1 MVALTGCEDYLEQ
14 ENTTSLN
21 QETFFD
27 SDDAVEAATAPLY
40 NYVWYNFNEKF
51 YYGMGDGR
59 ANNITAQWSDYI
71 YPYTN
76 MNETSLSAGL
86 DAAWGSLYSVVAQ
99 ANNTINNIKD
109 YATSSV
115 SETAKTQG
123 IAEARFMRGTAYW
136 YIASL
141 WGCAILYENTSD
153 LVNNYVVPA
162 NPRVDAIEFAI
173 RDLEYAAKYLPK
185 TPAEKGRLTQSSA
198 FGMLSRVYLSMA
210 GLTTD
215 GEYNGSNVATDFN
228 RGTRNTYYLDLAKK
242 AALKVVADSQYGLMD
257 NYGDLFTIANNN
269 CKEALFQ
276 LQWLQGSTDAIG
288 WGCNQAIAAFF
299 GWSTMVS
306 DATNWGGA
314 TCCSW
319 NLFTEYDAQDVIRKH
334 YSVASYGEYYP
345 EMNVKNG
352 GYTYGVTETAST
364 NGANIKKYV
373 VGTNDDNG
381 VSYKQS
387 SGENTHM
394 LRLAEVYLNLAEAIL
409 GNDASTSDA
418 TALQY
423 FNAVRT
429 RAGMPVKQSIAY
441 EDLRYERRIEL
452 AFEGQYWY
460 DLLRRSYYQQQ
471 EVVNYLNN
479 QSRNAG
485 YSYNAET
492 KQYEISSS
500 YVAPGSGVATATV
513 NSLTLPISDTDQNKN
528 SYLKTNS
535 NGEITTVAYEFG
547 DKEVTA
553 SDLYN

>member
-1 MVALTGCEDYLEQ
+1 
-14 ENTTSLN
+14 
-21 QETFFD
+21 
-27 SDDAVEAATAPLY
+27 
-40 NYVWYNFNEKF
+40 
-51 YYGMGDGR
+51 
-59 ANNITAQWSDYI
+59 
-71 YPYTN
+71 
-76 MNETSLSAGL
+76 
-86 DAAWGSLYSVVAQ
+86 
-99 ANNTINNIKD
+99 
-109 YATSSV
+109 
-115 SETAKTQG
+115 
-123 IAEARFMRGTAYW
+123 
-136 YIASL
+136 
-141 WGCAILYENTSD
+141 
-153 LVNNYVVPA
+153 VNNYVVPA
-162 NPRVDAIEFAI
+162 NPREDAIEFAI

-198 FGMLSRVYLSMA
+198 YGMLSRVYLSMA

-215 GEYNGSNVATDFN
+215 GEYTGSNVATDFN
-228 RGTRNTYYLDLAKK
+228 RGTRNSYYLDLAKK

-288 WGCNQAIAAFF
+288 WGCNQAISAFF
-299 GWSTMVS
+299 GWSTMVA

-387 SGENTHM
+387 SGINTHM
-394 LRLAEVYLNLAEAIL
+394 LRVAEVYLNLAEAIL
-409 GNDASTSDA
+409 GNNASTSDA

-429 RAGMPVKQSIAY
+429 RAGMPIKQSIAY
-441 EDLRYERRIEL
+441 EDIRYERRIEL
-452 AFEGQYWY
+452 AFEGQYWF
-460 DLLRRSYYQQQ
+460 DLLRRSYYKQQ

-492 KQYEISSS
+492 QQYEISSS

-513 NSLTLPISDTDQNKN
+513 SSLTLPISDTDQNKN
-528 SYLKTNS
+528 SYLKSNS
-535 NGEITTVAYEFG
+535 NGEITTVAYTFG

-553 SDLYN
+553 SELFN